1 MTHLSPVLCFFLFST
16 GLFNGPAADRIDKCA
31 LEEVVVA
38 NTLPVR
44 KEVSQKTKKIRQ
56 ISVGKLLEG
65 AIRAIH
71 TGESISAL
79 FNNDLAGSLLA

>member
-1 MTHLSPVLCFFLFST
+1 M
-16 GLFNGPAADRIDKCA
+16 
-31 LEEVVVA
+31 VVA

-44 KEVSQKTKKIRQ
+44 KEVTLKTKKIRQ

-71 TGESISAL
+71 TGESVSAL
-79 FNNDLAGSLLA
+79 FKSDMAGSLLA